1 MRFQNV
7 LRSQQ
12 QMTSPLDG
20 RARIFRELLIRGA
33 ADWVANRD
41 ELVSR
46 HAKNPAHEFGRTGK
60 AFRHYADRRYTLP
73 LRCYRIVQTAR

>member
-1 MRFQNV
+1 
-7 LRSQQ
+7 
-12 QMTSPLDG
+12 
-20 RARIFRELLIRGA
+20 
-33 ADWVANRD
+33 VANRD

-46 HAKNPAHEFGRTGK
+46 HAKNPAHELGRAGK